1 MSQLSLFGDDPA
13 GEPGRPDQAAR
24 LAPKLSALASR
35 GVYFGTSSWKYPGW
49 LGSIYAPGRYVY
61 RGKLSEKRFNETC
74 LSEYAL
80 IFPVVGGDF
89 SFYQFPSPSYWRRL
103 FDESPPTLRFAL
115 KVPEE
120 ITAARWP
127 NHARYGPRAG
137 QENPRFLHADL
148 FAALFARCLS
158 PYRDRVAVLMFEFG
172 TFAKS
177 TFPTPADFLSRLD
190 AFLKALPEG
199 FRYAVE
205 IRNPEVF
212 GSEYLD
218 VLKSQNVAHV
228 FNAWTRMPEL
238 PRQIDQPGAVEAA
251 DFLVS
256 RALLAHGDGYQQA
269 VDRFQPYDRLQAPNP
284 VTREGLARLARVAI
298 DLKKPAFLLVN
309 NRLEGHSPT
318 TIEAVADDL
327 LS

>member
-1 MSQLSLFGDDPA
+1 MPQLSLFGDDPDA
-13 GEPGRPDQAAR
+13 AAGRPEQAAR
-24 LAPKLSALASR
+24 LSPKLAALASR
-35 GVYFGTSSWKYPGW
+35 GVSFGTSSWKYPGW
-49 LGSIYAPGRYVY
+49 LGSIYTPERYAY
-61 RGKLSEKRFNETC
+61 RGKFSESRFNETC
-74 LSEYAL
+74 LVEYAS

-89 SFYQFPSPSYWRRL
+89 SFYQFPSPSYWGRL
-103 FDESPPTLRFAL
+103 FGESPPSLRFAL

-148 FAALFARCLS
+148 FSALFARCLS

-177 TFPTPADFLSRLD
+177 TFPTSAEFLSRLER
-190 AFLKALPEG
+190 FLKALPEG

-205 IRNPEVF
+205 IRNPELF
-212 GSEYLD
+212 GAEYLD
-218 VLKSQNVAHV
+218 VLKSYNVAHV

-238 PRQIDQPGAVEAA
+238 PRQIDQPGAVETA

-269 VDRFQPYDRLQAPNP
+269 VDRYQPYDRVQAPNR
-284 VTREGLARLARVAI
+284 VAREGLARLGRIAI
-298 DLKKPAFLLVN
+298 DRRKPAFLLVN